1 MKTIEVADKWSI
13 DQFLQLP
20 FTIYKGDPNWVCPL
34 FNDIE
39 AVFDPKRNNFFSY
52 GKCTRWIL
60 VDDHG
65 NTIGR
70 IAAFINNKKANMGTN
85 AIKK

>member
-20 FTIYKGDPNWVCPL
+20 YAIYKDDPNWVCPL

-39 AVFDPKRNNFFSY
+39 LVVLLHSSITK
-52 GKCTRWIL
+52 KHTTRQSQPED
-60 VDDHG
+60 V
-65 NTIGR
+65 
-70 IAAFINNKKANMGTN
+70 AFMNVLMI
-85 AIKK
+85 